1 MQKTWQPLNQTCVD
15 AACKK
20 HHTFA
25 IAVTACYTGWQPS
38 FLLMGW
44 VKAGGTCL
52 RDRGH
57 PQSAQLYLRIR
68 SAAQL
73 RTQVPRSNHK
83 APYLVPVLE
92 PQHCSSSRKN
102 VKVAWSLRHPKFTS
116 LHGQPAFQTCSR
128 LGSGAALIFHM
139 CGIASMESHSR
150 YLPDEW
156 DKQLSNHSEKLPLP
170 GPH

>member
-1 MQKTWQPLNQTCVD
+1 MSQRSR
-15 AACKK
+15 ASS
-20 HHTFA
+20 
-25 IAVTACYTGWQPS
+25 ISTALSSNKEC
-38 FLLMGW
+38 
-44 VKAGGTCL
+44 
-52 RDRGH
+52 
-57 PQSAQLYLRIR
+57 
-68 SAAQL
+68 

-102 VKVAWSLRHPKFTS
+102 VKVAWSLRDPKFTS